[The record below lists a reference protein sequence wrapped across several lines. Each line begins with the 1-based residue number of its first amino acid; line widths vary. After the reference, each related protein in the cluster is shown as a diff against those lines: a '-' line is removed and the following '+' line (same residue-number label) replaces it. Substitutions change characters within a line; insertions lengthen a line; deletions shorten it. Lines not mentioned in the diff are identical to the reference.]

1 MAHQHYDDGRPMNK
15 MIAMAF
21 GGLNKPYYMRQLV
34 FGIILGLVY
43 AAGKWR
49 TDSLDLVELL
59 VAIIS
64 TLLYPYSRFVYESV
78 VGFFLGRNVLVTSGL
93 IMMLLKV
100 WIMIA
105 CWFLAIFIAPVGLAY
120 LYWHHSRAQA
130 N

>member
-1 MAHQHYDDGRPMNK
+1 MNK

-21 GGLNKPYYMRQLV
+21 GGLNRLYYMRHLV

-49 TDSLDLVELL
+49 TDSLDLVEFL

-120 LYWHHSRAQA
+120 LYWHHSRARA
-130 N
+130 S